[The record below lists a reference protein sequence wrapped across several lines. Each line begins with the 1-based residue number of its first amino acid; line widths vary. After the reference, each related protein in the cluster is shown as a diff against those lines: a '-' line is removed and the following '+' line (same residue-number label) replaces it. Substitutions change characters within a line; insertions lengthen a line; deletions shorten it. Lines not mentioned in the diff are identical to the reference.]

1 MKQLSQLSSPGVGDS
16 VSVLEHQRNQEIKG
30 TLEDEDIYQN
40 ILVRNPSPSDVVY
53 VPTRVHVHL
62 LVTSILKLGKYS
74 ATSNFGIRTS
84 SASQFIFFYQ
94 HFYSIFWI

>member
-1 MKQLSQLSSPGVGDS
+1 MKELSQLSSPGVGDS

-53 VPTRVHVHL
+53 VRTRVHVHFIGNL
-62 LVTSILKLGKYS
+62 NLHIKIREIF
-74 ATSNFGIRTS
+74 SNF
-84 SASQFIFFYQ
+84 
-94 HFYSIFWI
+94 